1 MITGHVF
8 IATSLDGFIAKPDGD
23 IKWLLERDDPSEDHG
38 YNSFIANVEGI
49 VMGRGTYEKV
59 ITMEEWHYSKPVI
72 VLSKTLTKSSVPER
86 LKNKVEILN
95 LSPRELM
102 NHLDKEGWKRVYV
115 DGGQVIQSFL
125 RENLIEDMV
134 ITKVPVLIGQG
145 RSLFGN
151 LTKDITLEHLKTISF
166 PSGLVQSHYRLCQK

>member
-23 IKWLLERDDPSEDHG
+23 ISWLLERDDPNEDHG
-38 YNSFIANVEGI
+38 YNSFISNVDGI

-59 ITMEEWHYSKPVI
+59 ITMEGWHYSKPVI
-72 VLSKTLTKSSVPER
+72 VLSKTLTKLSVPER
-86 LKNKVEILN
+86 FKNKVKILN
-95 LSPRELM
+95 LSPHELM

-125 RENLIEDMV
+125 RENLIEDMI
-134 ITKVPVLIGQG
+134 ITKIPVLIGKG

-151 LTKDITLEHLKTISF
+151 LNKDIYLEHLKTISF